1 MTNVGKNS
9 KLKSKNS
16 KGLQIFEFCLLTFEF
31 KKMPSRRFGTAST
44 IACHMK
50 FF

>member
-16 KGLQIFEFCLLTFEF
+16 KGLQIFESCLLTFEF
-31 KKMPSRRFGTAST
+31 QKK
-44 IACHMK
+44 CHPEDSGRPQRLLAI
-50 FF
+50 